1 MKIRFQADND
11 LHEDILR
18 SVRRMQPSIH
28 FQRAPELN
36 LHQGIDDQE
45 VLRLCALENRMLVT
59 HDRHTMPDHFISFI
73 EAQNSPG
80 FFIVSR
86 KLPIGKAAEWLV
98 LYWETSEAEEYLNQI
113 IDIP

>member
-18 SVRRMQPSIH
+18 SVKRLQPAID

-36 LHQGIDDQE
+36 LHMGIEDRE
-45 VLRLCALENRMLVT
+45 ALLLCSEQNRMLVT
-59 HDRHTMPDHFISFI
+59 HDRHTMPGHFIEFI
-73 EAQNSPG
+73 KDHNSPG
-80 FFIVSR
+80 IFIVSR

-98 LYWETSEAEEYLNQI
+98 LYWETSEAEEYKNQI
-113 IDIP
+113 IDLP

>member
-18 SVRRMQPSIH
+18 AAKRLQPAID

-36 LHQGIDDQE
+36 LHTGIDDPE
-45 VLRLCALENRMLVT
+45 VLRLCAEEDRMLVT
-59 HDRHTMPDHFISFI
+59 HDRHTMPGHFINFI
-73 EAQNSPG
+73 EHQDSPG
-80 FFIVSR
+80 VFIVSR
-86 KLPIGKAAEWLV
+86 RVPVGKAAEWLV
-98 LYWETSEAEEYLNQI
+98 LYWEASEAEEYLNQV

>member
-18 SVRRMQPSIH
+18 AAKRLQPAID

-36 LHQGIDDQE
+36 LHTGIDDPE
-45 VLRLCALENRMLVT
+45 VLRLCAEENRMLVT
-59 HDRHTMPDHFISFI
+59 HDRRTMPGQFITFI
-73 EAQNSPG
+73 KHQDSPG
-80 FFIVSR
+80 VFIVSR
-86 KLPIGKAAEWLV
+86 RVPVGKAAEWLV
-98 LYWETSEAEEYLNQI
+98 LYWEASEAEEYQNQI

>member
-18 SVRRMQPSIH
+18 SAKRLRPEID
-28 FQRAPELN
+28 FQRAPELG
-36 LHQGIDDQE
+36 LHLGVNDPE
-45 VLRLCALENRMLVT
+45 VLWLCADEGRMLVT
-59 HDRHTMPDHFISFI
+59 HDRHTMPDHFIEFI
-73 EAQNSPG
+73 KHRDSPG
-80 FFIVSR
+80 VFVVSR

-98 LYWETSEAEEYLNQI
+98 LFWEASEAEEHRNQI